1 MKKKTTIEF
10 IEEAKKIHNNKY
22 DYSKVE
28 YINKRTKVCIICPEH
43 GEFWQRPTDHLQGSG
58 CYYCG
63 RKKCT
68 GKKVTTD
75 SFIETAKKIHGDKYD
90 YSKVEYSNSKEKICI
105 ICPEHGEFYQLPT
118 AHLQGQGCP
127 KCKKYKIGKN
137 KYNTQIF
144 IEKSK
149 LIHGNKYDY
158 SKVNYIDSI
167 TKVCIIC
174 PEHGEFWQEPNSHLR
189 GNGCKKCATDIKKK
203 IVAKNFVLRSNE
215 IHNKKYDYSK
225 SIYKGWNEKVCIIC
239 PEHGEFWQ
247 NGGAHLMGAGCPK
260 CNKSKLE
267 IEISN
272 FLNENNI
279 NYVEGEHFA
288 WLGKQHLDF
297 YLPDYKIAIECQGE
311 EHFKEI
317 NFFGGKYGFIY
328 TNKRDINKNKLCKQ
342 NSIKLLYYTNLNYD
356 NFLGEKLYKDKDE
369 LLKEIKGG

>member
-22 DYSKVE
+22 NYSKVK
-28 YINKRTKVCIICPEH
+28 YINKKTKVCIICPEH
-43 GEFWQRPTDHLQGSG
+43 GEFWQRPSDHLQGAG
-58 CYYCG
+58 CYECG
-63 RKKCT
+63 RKKCK
-68 GKKVTTD
+68 GKKVTTE
-75 SFIETAKKIHGDKYD
+75 SFIKNAIKIHENKYD
-90 YSKVEYSNSKEKICI
+90 YSKTNYIGSKTKVCI
-105 ICPEHGEFYQLPT
+105 ICPEHGEFWQLPT

-158 SKVNYIDSI
+158 SKVNYIDSL

-203 IVAKNFVLRSNE
+203 IVAKNFILRSNE

-225 SIYKGWNEKVCIIC
+225 SIYNGWNEKVCIIC

-247 NGGAHLMGAGCPK
+247 TGGSHLMGAGCPI

-267 IEISN
+267 
-272 FLNENNI
+272 NELIKTFNDLNI
-279 NYVEGEHFA
+279 NFINGAKFN
-288 WLGKQHLDF
+288 WLGRQHLDF
-297 YLPDYKIAIECQGE
+297 YLPDYNIAIECQGE
-311 EHFKEI
+311 EHFKSVD
-317 NFFGGKYGFIY
+317 FFGGNDEFIN
-328 TNKRDINKNKLCKQ
+328 TSKRDINKNKLCKK
-342 NSIKLLYYTNLNYD
+342 NNIKLLYYTNLNYD
-356 NFLGEKLYKDKDE
+356 NFLGEKLYKNKEE